1 MYSGDVALPRF
12 DVRRALLPLSVRA
25 RGFFFQQR
33 HEVRESLIPDKKLL
47 LPTPTAHCAVC
58 SGVTRYRVVGRVAPE
73 RFENSFPPDVEF
85 EERGFRAVVAECEVG
100 ASLVANLLMPS
111 CNNVVATRVTGGCVY
126 L

>member
-25 RGFFFQQR
+25 RGFFLQQR
-33 HEVRESLIPDKKLL
+33 RKVRESLIPDKKLR
-47 LPTPTAHCAVC
+47 PSSSTAHSAVC
-58 SGVTRYRVVGRVAPE
+58 SGVTRYRVVGRVAPKC
-73 RFENSFPPDVEF
+73 FENSFPPDVEF
-85 EERGFRAVVAECEVG
+85 EERGFRAVVAECEVS
-100 ASLVANLLMPS
+100 ASLVANLLKPS